1 MVYDLKQRCLMGTEW
16 SQQQDCSPACSELGD
31 KFADLLSTA
40 CSLPAKRECPF
51 TSADS
56 NAHVIAFYPIS
67 VKNKNKS
74 QQNTT
79 VRTTTY
85 LLKADIASRVLRV
98 S

>member
-1 MVYDLKQRCLMGTEW
+1 M
-16 SQQQDCSPACSELGD
+16 
-31 KFADLLSTA
+31 
-40 CSLPAKRECPF
+40 RECPF